1 MIGKIFLRTEHWD
14 VMYSDILERIA
25 EEACGIV
32 AGVNE
37 TSSAVYPVTNVLHS
51 PVRFMMAPEEQLKVL
66 NHIEEKDWQLL
77 AIYHSHLRGPENPS
91 PIDIAE
97 AFYPEA
103 VNLIWSNLS
112 GKWDCR
118 GFLIEKGQVRQIRV
132 VRLGTD

>member
-1 MIGKIFLRTEHWD
+1 MIRKLYLRAEHWEE
-14 VMYSDILERIA
+14 MRTDILERIS

-32 AGVNE
+32 AGNNG
-37 TSSAVYPVTNVLHS
+37 TSSAVFSVTNVLHS
-51 PVRFMMAPEEQLKVL
+51 PVRFLMAPEEQLQVL

-77 AIYHSHLRGPENPS
+77 AIYHSHLQGPENPS

-97 AFYPEA
+97 SFYPDA

-118 GFLIEKGQVRQIRV
+118 GFLIEKGQVKEIPV
-132 VRLGTD
+132 VRLGNE

>member
-1 MIGKIFLRTEHWD
+1 MISKIFLRAEHWD
-14 VMYSDILERIA
+14 VMYADILERIA

-37 TSSAVYPVTNVLHS
+37 TSSAVFPVTNVFHS
-51 PVRFMMAPEEQLKVL
+51 PVRFLMAPEEQLEVL
-66 NHIEEKDWQLL
+66 NQIEGKGWQLL
-77 AIYHSHLRGPENPS
+77 AIYHSHLRGPEYPS

-112 GKWDCR
+112 GIWDCR
-118 GFLIEKGQVRQIRV
+118 GFLIEKGQVNQISV